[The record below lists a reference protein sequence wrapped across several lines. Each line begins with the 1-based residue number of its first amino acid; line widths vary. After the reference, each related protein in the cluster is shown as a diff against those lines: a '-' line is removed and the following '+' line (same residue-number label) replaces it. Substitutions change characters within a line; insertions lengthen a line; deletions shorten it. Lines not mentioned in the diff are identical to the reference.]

1 MCGILG
7 VFNPGGLAGEVR
19 DPGLF
24 QRMLATLH
32 HRGPDEAAIVECA
45 DAILGHTRLNILDFA
60 GGKQP
65 MLSRDRTACLVFNGQ
80 IFNYAE
86 LRSRLSHRP
95 FAGTGDTEVLLHSL
109 GEWGVDAIR
118 RLNGDFAFGYLDLR
132 ARRLLLARDRV
143 GVRPLFY
150 TMAGGTLLFASNIRS
165 LLISPFVR
173 RGFNARSFKQLMYFW
188 TAGERQTFFE
198 DIHSLAP
205 GEYLEFDASGLR
217 RKRYWDLTFP
227 ADPET
232 AGGTH
237 EWSARVRAALERS
250 VRLRLQADV
259 PVNAYLSGG
268 LDSSIV
274 LGLASRIHG
283 GPLEAYSVGFD
294 DPEYDESA
302 YQHTVAEHFG
312 LKRVAIRVTPCMI
325 ADAFRETVVQAEQP
339 IFRTAPVPM
348 FYLSGLVRD
357 HGTKVVLTG
366 EGADEIAWGYD
377 IFKETLIRT
386 HLSRDPDDQRWL
398 ARITNLYPYLTQ
410 FGRRYDALMREFY
423 RRSVSG
429 PPTPFF
435 SHDIR
440 IRNGARLTSFLSPDF
455 AAALG
460 GPDDVAELG
469 PDVPDDFDRFS
480 PLQKAQYVEMKT
492 LLAGYL
498 LSSQGDRVSMAHSV
512 EGRYPFL
519 DHDVIELF
527 ARIPEHLKL
536 ADMEEKV
543 ILKHAFS
550 DLLPPDI
557 LNRKK
562 QPYRAPESTSL
573 LAKPELVE
581 SLAAPR
587 LRRFGMFDPETV
599 ARLRAKLERA
609 RPGEFSFNENFAF
622 VVILATQVFMEA
634 FFDGGLTKLAVP
646 PLPRVGR
653 DIIAGGA

>member
-7 VFNPGGLAGEVR
+7 VFNPEGLAGDFR
-19 DPGLF
+19 DVDLF

-32 HRGPDEAAIVECA
+32 HRGPDEAAILDCP
-45 DAILGHTRLNILDFA
+45 DAILGHTRLNIIDFA
-60 GGKQP
+60 GGRQP

-86 LRSRLSHRP
+86 LRSLLSNHAFSGR
-95 FAGTGDTEVLLHSL
+95 GDTEVLLHCL
-109 GEWGVDAIR
+109 LEWGVDALR
-118 RLNGDFAFGYLDLR
+118 RLNGDFAFAYLDVR

-150 TMAGGTLLFASNIRS
+150 TMAGRTLLFASNIRS
-165 LLISPFVR
+165 LLLSPVVR
-173 RGFNARSFKQLMYFW
+173 RKFNARSFKQLMHFW

-205 GEYLEFDASGLR
+205 GEYLEFDAAGLR
-217 RKRYWDLTFP
+217 RNRYWDLTFP
-227 ADPET
+227 ADQET
-232 AGGTH
+232 VSEH
-237 EWSARVRAALERS
+237 DWSARVRAAMERS

-259 PVNAYLSGG
+259 PVNSYLSGG

-274 LGLASRIHG
+274 LGLASQIHD

-294 DPEYDESA
+294 DPDYDESA
-302 YQHTVAEHFG
+302 YQHAVADHFG
-312 LKRVAIRVTPCMI
+312 VKRTAIRISPSMI
-325 ADAFRETVVQAEQP
+325 ADGFREAVLHAEQP

-348 FYLSGLVRD
+348 FYLSKLVHE

-386 HLSRDPDDQRWL
+386 HLSRDPKDQRWL
-398 ARITNLYPYLTQ
+398 SRITNLYPYLVQ
-410 FGRRYDALMREFY
+410 FGKRYDALMREFY
-423 RRSVSG
+423 LRSVSE

-440 IRNGARLTSFLSPDF
+440 IRNGARLMSFLTPDF
-455 AAALG
+455 AAELG
-460 GPDDVAELG
+460 GLDGVAELG
-469 PDVPDDFDRFS
+469 PEVPDEFLRFS
-480 PLQKAQYVEMKT
+480 PLQKTQYVEMKT
-492 LLAGYL
+492 LLGGYL
-498 LSSQGDRVSMAHSV
+498 LSSQGDRMSMAHSV

-519 DHDVIELF
+519 DHEVIELF

-543 ILKHAFS
+543 ILKRAFS
-550 DLLPPDI
+550 DLLPPNV
-557 LNRKK
+557 LNRQK
-562 QPYRAPESTSL
+562 QPYRAPEAIGL
-573 LAKPELVE
+573 LANPELME
-581 SLAAPR
+581 CLEAQR

-599 ARLRAKLERA
+599 ARLRAKLERT

-622 VVILATQVFMEA
+622 VVILATQIFMET
-634 FFDGGLTKLAVP
+634 FFDGSLTRLAAL
-646 PLPRVGR
+646 PLPQVRRETISGRV
-653 DIIAGGA
+653 